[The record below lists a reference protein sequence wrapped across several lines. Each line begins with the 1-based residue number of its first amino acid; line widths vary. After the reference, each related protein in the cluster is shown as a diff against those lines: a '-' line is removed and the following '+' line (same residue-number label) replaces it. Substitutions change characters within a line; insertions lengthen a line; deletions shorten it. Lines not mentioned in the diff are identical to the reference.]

1 MFFSVRGSLY
11 IIEFLLPPICVPVC
25 LFAHRM
31 LNIIE
36 FNYML
41 FVVLGYITMYI
52 YVYISFWVLFSYMYI
67 RAYLLFSE
75 RFVGLRFFLFGS
87 VLPLIYIFLYIF
99 WDFVVFCF
107 MRFLVVNIQIR
118 YRISL

>member
-75 RFVGLRFFLFGS
+75 RFVGLRFFLFLGLS
-87 VLPLIYIFLYIF
+87 
-99 WDFVVFCF
+99 
-107 MRFLVVNIQIR
+107 
-118 YRISL
+118 SL

>member
-75 RFVGLRFFLFGS
+75 RFVGLRIFFGS